1 MSLSIGVIGA
11 GIMGADHAQ
20 NIHRFIAGADVVVIA
35 DPDKGRAEAA
45 IAGIPG
51 ARVLTD
57 PEQLITAD
65 DVQAVV
71 IASPDFLHADQVK
84 ACLESGKH
92 VLVEKPLAYDSATCA
107 EVVAAHRSVVGGGP
121 PRAAVGFMRRF
132 DPGYVAM
139 KAAIG
144 SRKHGRP
151 LMIHSVGRGVSSG
164 PGATNES
171 VIFNSAIHDL
181 DLIPW
186 LLDAPVTEVSWH
198 AGHPSSTATDLADPF
213 LLLVR
218 TADGSLSTVE
228 VFLNA
233 RYGYDIR
240 CDAVCETGVL
250 AVTEPAKLLVNAN
263 LATSSPIA
271 ADWRPRFADA
281 YRLELQEWVD
291 SVREGRPSTLATL
304 EDAERATLV
313 GEAVVE
319 SMHGGG
325 LFVEV
330 DR

>member
-20 NIHRFIAGADVVVIA
+20 TIHRFISGADVVAIA
-35 DPDKGRAEAA
+35 DPDKHRVEAA

-51 ARVLTD
+51 ARALTQAQ
-57 PEQLITAD
+57 QLIEAD
-65 DVQAVV
+65 DVEAVV
-71 IASPDFLHADQVK
+71 VASPDFLHAEQVK
-84 ACLESGKH
+84 ACLEAGKQ

-107 EVVAAHRSVVGGGP
+107 EVVAAHRIAVGGGTA
-121 PRAAVGFMRRF
+121 RAAVGFMRRF

-139 KAAIG
+139 KAAIT
-144 SRKHGRP
+144 SRRHGRA
-151 LMIHSVGRGVSSG
+151 LMIHSVGRGVASG
-164 PGATNES
+164 PDATNES

-181 DLIPW
+181 DLIAW
-186 LLDAPVTEVSWH
+186 LVEAPVTEVSWH
-198 AGHPSSTATDLADPF
+198 AGHPSSTATNLADPF
-213 LLLVR
+213 LILVR

-250 AVTEPAKLLVNAN
+250 TVTEPAKLVVNAN

-271 ADWRPRFADA
+271 ADWRPRFMDA
-281 YRLELQEWVD
+281 YRLQLQEWVD
-291 SVREGRPSTLATL
+291 SLREGRPSRLATL

-319 SMHGGG
+319 SMYTGGR
-325 LFVEV
+325 FVEV